1 MINLLLD
8 YLEEGSKTEII
19 LNVMTFT
26 KFSLWGQVLCQRF
39 IQITSDI
46 LDKDIEPNQMY
57 KCYNP
62 IQTICLI
69 CEFLKMI
76 GESIAV
82 LNQTGTNL
90 SDGLQSFGE
99 KIIEQMDEK

>member
-1 MINLLLD
+1 
-8 YLEEGSKTEII
+8 
-19 LNVMTFT
+19 
-26 KFSLWGQVLCQRF
+26 
-39 IQITSDI
+39 
-46 LDKDIEPNQMY
+46 
-57 KCYNP
+57 
-62 IQTICLI
+62 
-69 CEFLKMI
+69 MI